1 LQYHAVVLQKLL
13 TITEK
18 RMALKAKKSYQLQYD
33 LHDLSQITP
42 VQMAHGQVMRVKSH
56 FPGTYDL

>member
-1 LQYHAVVLQKLL
+1 VLQKLL

-18 RMALKAKKSYQLQYD
+18 GMALKAKKSYQLQYD

-42 VQMAHGQVMRVKSH
+42 MQMAHGQVMRVKSH